1 MFSVNCKL
9 FGYRKTNP
17 RRCFDS
23 NRTRTQGR
31 ELKCSLVIY
40 YHKKVWPKQVNIFLI
55 KLAPFFVHPK
65 EPTGNGAPP
74 QANKAG
80 FVGGPKVH
88 FGADEEHEEV
98 AAGTSGAADGK
109 AAQFERKNTP
119 HPKPSVGSAS
129 GGVAA
134 AAAAKHHKTKQ
145 QVDGH
150 ILPRMDEVC
159 KFFKAKCF
167 SKNLS

>member
-1 MFSVNCKL
+1 LQALWISENQSQALLRFQPDTDPRTGIKVLTCYLLPQESVAETSK
-9 FGYRKTNP
+9 Y
-17 RRCFDS
+17 
-23 NRTRTQGR
+23 
-31 ELKCSLVIY
+31 
-40 YHKKVWPKQVNIFLI
+40 FLA
-55 KLAPFFVHPK
+55 KLASFFIHPK

-74 QANKAG
+74 HANKAG

-88 FGADEEHEEV
+88 FGADEEHEEA
-98 AAGTSGAADGK
+98 AAGTSGGADGK

-129 GGVAA
+129 GGTAA

-159 KFFKAKCF
+159 KF
-167 SKNLS
+167 LDTI